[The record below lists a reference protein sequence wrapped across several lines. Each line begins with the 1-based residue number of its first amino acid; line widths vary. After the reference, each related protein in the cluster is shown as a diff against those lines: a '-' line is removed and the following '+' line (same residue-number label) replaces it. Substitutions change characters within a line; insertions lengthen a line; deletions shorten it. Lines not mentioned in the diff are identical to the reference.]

1 MLYMKAK
8 SLNKVTKESAMRN
21 AQESADT
28 NLLWAPVKP
37 VVLLHPSTHGNAA
50 VSHATACLHHS
61 VYTEYN
67 QLPTKHKSLE
77 ITSRYSTGSQKL
89 HHCCP
94 LANKVDN
101 TWVQRSLGNPQSA
114 PSCWG
119 RSGPTHNTWFIQ
131 PQSAHPKCHLDNF
144 IHFLR
149 AHLTLM
155 ANRHTDRQA
164 CHATCVTIGH
174 IPRYALQCGLK
185 ILS

>member
-50 VSHATACLHHS
+50 VSHATVCLHHS

-89 HHCCP
+89 HHSCP

-114 PSCWG
+114 TSCWG
-119 RSGPTHNTWFIQ
+119 RSGPTQ
-131 PQSAHPKCHLDNF
+131 YMVYSAPECISQMPSWQFHPF
-144 IHFLR
+144 SQGSP
-149 AHLTLM
+149 
-155 ANRHTDRQA
+155 HTHGEQTHRQTGMP
-164 CHATCVTIGH
+164 CYM
-174 IPRYALQCGLK
+174 RKQ
-185 ILS
+185 

>member
-1 MLYMKAK
+1 MQVCT
-8 SLNKVTKESAMRN
+8 SLQTDNHASTSPLCFYRPDALPA
-21 AQESADT
+21 AQ
-28 NLLWAPVKP
+28 P
-37 VVLLHPSTHGNAA
+37 
-50 VSHATACLHHS
+50 TASKHWRH
-61 VYTEYN
+61 
-67 QLPTKHKSLE
+67 LPTKHKSLE

-94 LANKVDN
+94 LVNKVDN
-101 TWVQRSLGNPQSA
+101 TWVQRSLGYPQSA

-174 IPRYALQCGLK
+174 IPRYALRCGLK